1 MGNGLRTFV
10 ASVLALGLLSFAV
23 GDVGAGAKDALAGYQ
38 RTGELKD
45 CIPTSRIA
53 AVRIIGKRQ
62 ILFDMLGGDDYLNE
76 PAHCV
81 ALEKT
86 DALVYE
92 RWVEPLCTPQAIEV
106 RTPGSA
112 VPSRGPCYLAKFER
126 LERVE

>member
-1 MGNGLRTFV
+1 MGDGRRTFV
-10 ASVLALGLLSFAV
+10 ASVLALGFISFTVSDLSAE
-23 GDVGAGAKDALAGYQ
+23 AKDALAGYQ
-38 RTGELKD
+38 RTGKLED

-86 DALVYE
+86 DTLVYE
-92 RWVEPLCTPQAIEV
+92 RWVEPLCTPQAIDV
-106 RTPGSA
+106 RTRGSA

-126 LERVE
+126 LEKVE